1 MQPFLGLLT
10 LRPSGAFI
18 ASAACAREMSPT
30 AAMRWS
36 TMLRRLVAS
45 ASSLTGSYR
54 LGDWT
59 MPARRADSWMLRSL
73 ADLEKYRW
81 AAASTP

>member
-1 MQPFLGLLT
+1 MQPFFGLLT
-10 LRPSGAFI
+10 FRPSGAFV

-30 AAMRWS
+30 SAMRCS

-59 MPARRADSWMLRSL
+59 IPARRAASWTFRSL
-73 ADLEKYRW
+73 ADLEK
-81 AAASTP
+81 